1 MTIVSSIYKFFA
13 NHVFLIVQI
22 MLAGQEYDYFFEV
35 DGEIRYDFDCDSNQ
49 VEIAEQAMGMGTQL
63 QTELTPGQIIIAN
76 SILIG

>member
-1 MTIVSSIYKFFA
+1 MTIASSIYKFVT

-49 VEIAEQAMGMGTQL
+49 VEIAE
-63 QTELTPGQIIIAN
+63 
-76 SILIG
+76 